1 MWDEQ
6 LRWFGDRHRAI
17 APDFMGFGG
26 SDAPEGWRRWTNRPD
41 RRRRRPQERAPAP
54 GPQGPQGRP
63 PARRGGGHLGG
74 SKQRRHLPAGASH
87 EEKLHARQAGRR
99 PGGRS

>member
-1 MWDEQ
+1 MAEVMLEDTRVHYLDAGPPDADLVLLLLHAFPLQAAMWDEQ

-41 RRRRRPQERAPAP
+41 RRRRRP
-54 GPQGPQGRP
+54 
-63 PARRGGGHLGG
+63 
-74 SKQRRHLPAGASH
+74 
-87 EEKLHARQAGRR
+87 
-99 PGGRS
+99 